1 MIDAREREIRYVA
14 VTYGG
19 FLGIGNEM
27 HAVPFEA
34 FKFKADPDDPAD
46 TVLVL
51 NVTQAQMKKAKGFD
65 ENNWPD
71 FADADFTRDID
82 KRYGI
87 DRKHDETSQAV
98 DPANTAVNVRDRDNS
113 TKTPFDQNEN
123 QKDIDIT
130 ANIRKRL
137 VDSEMSVK
145 AAETVGK

>member
-1 MIDAREREIRYVA
+1 MENVGEINDLVIDAREREIRYVA

-19 FLGIGNEM
+19 VLGIGNEM

-34 FKFKADPDDPAD
+34 FKFKADPDDQAD

-51 NVTQAQMKKAKGFD
+51 NVTQAQMKGAKGFD
-65 ENNWPD
+65 E
-71 FADADFTRDID
+71 
-82 KRYGI
+82 
-87 DRKHDETSQAV
+87 S
-98 DPANTAVNVRDRDNS
+98 DNS

-130 ANIRKRL
+130 ANICKRL